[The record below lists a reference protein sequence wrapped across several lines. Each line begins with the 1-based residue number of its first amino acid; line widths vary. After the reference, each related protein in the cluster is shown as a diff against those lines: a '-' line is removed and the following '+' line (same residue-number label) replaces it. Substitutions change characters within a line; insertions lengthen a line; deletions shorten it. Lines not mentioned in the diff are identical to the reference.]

1 MAGMKGGRMRGGV
14 VAKGA
19 IKKGTFPR
27 LMKYVFKY
35 YKWHLLAVLL
45 CLVVSAGGGLVSS
58 LFMQKNIDDIMN
70 PGIVNGYER
79 ADSARSSSSWA
90 RVIFSRCL
98 PRLPT
103 TASWRW

>member
-14 VAKGA
+14 VAKGT

-45 CLVVSAGGGLVSS
+45 
-58 LFMQKNIDDIMN
+58 
-70 PGIVNGYER
+70 
-79 ADSARSSSSWA
+79 
-90 RVIFSRCL
+90 
-98 PRLPT
+98 
-103 TASWRW
+103 